1 MPTFTNGHFNWL
13 WPYVSKQTL
22 RTAIDIGGHLGDWTL
37 NWHHR
42 VKKIEIF
49 EPNPDVLPKLK
60 KNTNTLKNCTV
71 HEVALGDTPGKV
83 SMQYETHLG
92 TYHIKDHNGSIN
104 LQTLDSYNF
113 QNVDIIKIDVEGFE
127 VPVLEGAKET
137 ILSNKPWIQI
147 EANHTG
153 ERYGRPK
160 KKILEKLTE
169 FGMKRIAKEWPDQI
183 WKF

>member
-1 MPTFTNGHFNWL
+1 MSTQPLPSNLIISEAITNCEE
-13 WPYVSKQTL
+13 K
-22 RTAIDIGGHLGDWTL
+22 DITTT
-37 NWHHR
+37 
-42 VKKIEIF
+42 
-49 EPNPDVLPKLK
+49 LK
-60 KNTNTLKNCTV
+60 KNTNTLKNCTI
-71 HEVALGDTPGKV
+71 HEVALGDTTGKV